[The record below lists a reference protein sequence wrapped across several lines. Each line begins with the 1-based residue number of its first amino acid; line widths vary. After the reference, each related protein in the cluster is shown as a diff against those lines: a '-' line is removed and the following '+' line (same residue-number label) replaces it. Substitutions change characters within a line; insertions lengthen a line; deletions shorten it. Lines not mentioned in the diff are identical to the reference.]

1 MKTVGVLSTGS
12 MNGAGEYE
20 GSRFYA
26 WTVFALTFGLILSDY
41 LSRQAMG
48 AVFPFLKSAWGVSD
62 SKLGALISIVSLV
75 VGVMTIPLSLVA
87 DRWGRVKSITLMA
100 FVWCFAT
107 IACGL
112 ASNYTQ
118 MLVAR
123 AMVGFGEAAY
133 AAAGAALL
141 AHTFPISKRSAV
153 LGAFQSG
160 GIFGSVLGVII
171 GGAVASQFG
180 WRYAFF
186 AVGVPGLLLAGLYP
200 FFVRDYEVPK
210 LREDDNPR
218 NSAHATLPFL
228 QIVKE
233 VFAARSGNFTFL
245 AFGLQMGI
253 PAILIAWVP
262 TYFNRFYGFDP
273 KKAAL
278 MAAVVVL
285 SVGVGM
291 LFGGGVADRLSRS
304 RPRYRALVPAVYALL
319 SGVMLV
325 AAFALQPGMAGL
337 AFFIGGALF
346 AAAHGGCAVAML
358 IDVTRPAVHTTV
370 TATAVLGASLLG
382 LAPGP
387 YLVGVISDIA
397 TLKIALTV
405 APLISI
411 VAALMFVLAS
421 RYYESDIAR
430 RVLDAERATD

>member
-1 MKTVGVLSTGS
+1 MKTVGVLSTGG
-12 MNGAGEYE
+12 MNGTGEYQ
-20 GSRFYA
+20 GSRAYA

-48 AVFPFLKSAWGVSD
+48 AVFPFLKSAWGLSD
-62 SKLGALISIVSLV
+62 SKLGALVSIVSLV

-141 AHTFPISKRSAV
+141 AHTFPIGKRSAV

-186 AVGVPGLLLAGLYP
+186 AVGVPGLLLAGFYP

-218 NSAHATLPFL
+218 NSAHAALPFS
-228 QIVKE
+228 QIVAE

-262 TYFNRFYGFDP
+262 TYFNRFYGFEP
-273 KKAAL
+273 RKAAL

-291 LFGGGVADRLSRS
+291 LFGGGAADRLSRN
-304 RPRYRALVPAVYALL
+304 RPRYRALVPAAYALL
-319 SGVMLV
+319 SGVILV
-325 AAFALQPGMAGL
+325 AAFALQPGLAGL
-337 AFFIGGALF
+337 ALFIGGALF

-421 RYYESDIAR
+421 RYYEGDIAK
-430 RVLDAERATD
+430 RVLRPERAVD